1 MINEGYDPEEI
12 AQLKEECA
20 EEGTNFLYTDEEP
33 QTDDFVSF
41 QFVGQHEGKE
51 VIYDAVM
58 LTLRMMH
65 SGKIYEM
72 AEEAAEAKYP
82 EYKRWDLSV
91 DEDGNVIV
99 PENLNEEIENY
110 KATVMMELEED
121 DEVKVSEYLE
131 IDTEFDYGV
140 GLEVCLNVEE
150 ITDDVIMN
158 FVNDYNNGNFK
169 LDPGL
174 YSFEHD
180 DETEDEDGEE

>member
-1 MINEGYDPEEI
+1 MINEGYDQEEI
-12 AQLKEECA
+12 AQLKEECT
-20 EEGTNFLYTDEEP
+20 EEGTNFMYTDEEP

-41 QFVGQHEGKE
+41 QFVGMNDDKE

-58 LTLRMMH
+58 LTLKMMH

-82 EYKRWDLSV
+82 EYKRWDLTV
-91 DEDGNVIV
+91 DEEGNVIV

-110 KATVMMELEED
+110 KATIMMELEED

-140 GLEVCLNVEE
+140 GLEVCLNVDE
-150 ITDDVIMN
+150 ITDEVLMN
-158 FVNDYNNGNFK
+158 FVENFNAGTFK

-174 YSFEHD
+174 YSFQHD
-180 DETEDEDGEE
+180 DEVEGEEEE